1 VKDTMTTAS
10 PTAAPSRRMSL
21 EGVTRGA
28 RERPKRVLAYG
39 PEGVGKSSFGAAA
52 PAPIFLGAE
61 DGTASLDVAR
71 FAQPQSWQDILDA
84 VDTLTTAEHPY
95 DTLVVDSLDWAEPLA
110 WARVCADGGKK
121 SIEDF
126 GYGKGYVAAV
136 DLWRGLLA
144 RLDILRDRRGM
155 HVVLVAHAAVRRF
168 QNPEGEDFDRYSI
181 KLHEKSAGPIKEWC
195 DAVLFATW
203 ETLTRETDN
212 GKNKGVHTGKRVI
225 YTERHAAW
233 DAKNRYGLP
242 PVMPL
247 EWAAFEEGVRL
258 ALGVG
263 DELERLLAR
272 VDEETRAKAKA
283 WLGARHRLPHELA
296 EMVGKLRA
304 KVPATPAKGGAK

>member
-1 VKDTMTTAS
+1 MSTAS
-10 PTAAPSRRMSL
+10 PIATPARRMTL
-21 EGVTRGA
+21 AAVTRGA
-28 RERPKRVLAYG
+28 RPRPKRVLIYG

-52 PAPIFLGAE
+52 PDPIFLGAE

-71 FAQPQSWQDILDA
+71 FPQPQSWQDILDA
-84 VDTLTTAEHPY
+84 VDTLTASEHPY
-95 DTLVVDSLDWAEPLA
+95 DSLVIDSIDWAEPLA
-110 WARVCADGGKK
+110 WSAVCAAGAKK

-181 KLHEKSAGPIKEWC
+181 KLHEKSAGPIKEWS

-203 ETLTRETDN
+203 ETLTRETES
-212 GKNKGVHTGKRVI
+212 GRNKGVHTGRRVL

-233 DAKNRYGLP
+233 DAKNRFGLP
-242 PVMPL
+242 PVLPL
-247 EWAAFEEGVRL
+247 EWAAFEDGVRQ
-258 ALGVG
+258 ALEVG
-263 DELERLLAR
+263 DEVERLLTL
-272 VDEETRAKAKA
+272 VDDDTRTKAKA

-296 EMVGKLRA
+296 ELAAKLRI
-304 KVPATPAKGGAK
+304 KVPAAPAVKGGSK